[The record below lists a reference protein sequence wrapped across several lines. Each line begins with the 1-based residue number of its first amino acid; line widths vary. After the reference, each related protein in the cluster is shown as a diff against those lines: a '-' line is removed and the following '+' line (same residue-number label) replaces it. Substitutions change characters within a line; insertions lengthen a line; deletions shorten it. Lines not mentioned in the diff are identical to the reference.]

1 MGSPHGIRSLSL
13 QLRRL
18 LPPLPFSLAGSRP
31 AGPRVLILLLPFVLN
46 DECNDMN
53 DLKLAFRQLGKS
65 PGFTLVAVLTLALGI
80 GANTAIFSVV
90 EGVLLRPLPFP
101 NSERLVRIYETLDEN
116 GARSA
121 TLNLSDRTAARFRE
135 FGSDIFEDVAGGT
148 GGASVVSAKAGSP
161 AQTVPA
167 ALVTY
172 NFFDVLGLPP
182 SQGRNFTREEG
193 TDKAATA
200 AIISDD
206 FWRNTLNSR
215 RDVLGSAIVID
226 GTPRTIIGV
235 MPKAFRHPYRA
246 SLWLPL
252 ALEPDNP
259 ATINNHYLYGLARL
273 RPGVTPL
280 KAEEAVKRMCA
291 RINRDDPNPANVRA
305 AYIPPLRESF
315 VMDLRPKILVIV
327 GAAVCALLIAA
338 ANFAGLLLAR
348 VIDREGEFA
357 LRAALGASRRR
368 LVRQQLIQA
377 LLLALAG
384 TALGLLIAFWI
395 TPMLFALSPEGADA
409 TGSAMR
415 EFDYAARL
423 DLPVFAFAATVMTV
437 VGLGFGLLPAVRA
450 ARTDLRG
457 AMSVTSRG
465 ATLDRS
471 ARRLL
476 GSFVVIE
483 LAIAAALLTA
493 SVTATQYFRKLIEEP
508 WGFETKDRLAFNV
521 TVPDRF
527 FPTAPAKQSALE
539 ASLAQLQA
547 IPGVKSAT
555 VVSPSPMNAPWTLML
570 FNAEGAP
577 APEPGGV
584 YTAYSRLPVPGYFQ
598 SVGQPI
604 LQGRDFNASDTADAP
619 LVCIVSQSI
628 AKRFWPNDSAIGKR
642 IRWGRLD
649 GTRPWFTIVGV
660 VGDMKAI
667 ADPRDGEVL
676 GMIARPLPQILV
688 HATTPL
694 DDITFVL
701 HTDGRSVNE
710 PTIRAALARANANL
724 AAYNFLW
731 LQDAAARSHTT
742 ERFIFVLVSSFG
754 LVGLVLAAVGLYG
767 LLALQVARRERE
779 FGIRSALGATARQI
793 IQLVAQQGAAL
804 LLLGFTAGGL
814 ATYGVV
820 RLVRNQWTDMPAPNL
835 IACICAAIVLGIAV
849 MIACWLPAR
858 RAARVDPVIALRA
871 E

>member
-1 MGSPHGIRSLSL
+1 
-13 QLRRL
+13 
-18 LPPLPFSLAGSRP
+18 
-31 AGPRVLILLLPFVLN
+31 
-46 DECNDMN
+46 MN
-53 DLKLAFRQLGKS
+53 DIRFALRQVRKS
-65 PGFTLVAVLTLALGI
+65 PGFTLVAVLTVALGI

-90 EGVLLRPLPFP
+90 EGALLRPLPFP
-101 NSERLVRIYETLDEN
+101 HAERLVRIYEALDEN

-121 TLNLSDRTAARFRE
+121 SLNLRDRTVARFRE
-135 FGSDIFEDVAGGT
+135 FGRDIFEDVAGGT
-148 GGASVVSAKAGSP
+148 GGASTVSVKTGSP

-167 ALVTY
+167 ARVTY
-172 NFFDVLGLPP
+172 NFFNVLGLPP
-182 SQGRNFTREEG
+182 SQGRNFAAEEG
-193 TDKAATA
+193 RDAAA
-200 AIISDD
+200 SVAIISDD

-215 RDVLGSAIVID
+215 HDVLGSTIIVD
-226 GTPRTIIGV
+226 GMPRTIIGV

-246 SLWLPL
+246 NLWLPL
-252 ALEPDNP
+252 ALDPGNP
-259 ATINNHYLYGLARL
+259 ATINNHYLYGVARL

-280 KAEEAVKRMCA
+280 KAEEAVRRMCA
-291 RINRDDPNPANVRA
+291 AINRHDPNPANARG

-315 VMDLRPKILVIV
+315 VMDLRPKILVII
-327 GAAVCALLIAA
+327 GAAACALLIAA
-338 ANFAGLLLAR
+338 VNFAGLLLAR
-348 VIDREGEFA
+348 VIEREGEFA

-368 LVRQQLIQA
+368 LVRQQLVQA
-377 LLLALAG
+377 LLIALIG
-384 TALGLLIAFWI
+384 TALGLLVASWI

-423 DLPVFAFAATVMTV
+423 DLPVFAFAAGVMAL
-437 VGLGFGLLPAVRA
+437 VGLGFGLLPALRA
-450 ARTDLRG
+450 SRTDLRG
-457 AMSVTSRG
+457 AISVMSPG
-465 ATLDRS
+465 ATLDLS

-508 WGFETKDRLAFNV
+508 WGFETKHRLAFSV

-527 FPTAPAKQSALE
+527 FPTATAKQNALE
-539 ASLAQLQA
+539 TSLAQLQTM
-547 IPGVKSAT
+547 PGVKSAT
-555 VVSPSPMNAPWTLML
+555 VVSPSPMDASWTLML

-577 APEPGGV
+577 APEPRGV
-584 YTAYSRLPVPGYFQ
+584 YTAYSRVPVPGYFQ
-598 SVGQPI
+598 SMGQPL
-604 LQGRDFNASDTADAP
+604 LQGRDFNAGDTADAP
-619 LVCIVSQSI
+619 LVCIISKSI
-628 AKRFWPNDSAIGKR
+628 AQRFWPKDSPIGKR

-676 GMIARPLPQILV
+676 GMIARPLAQMLV
-688 HATTPL
+688 HATTSL

-701 HTDGRSVNE
+701 HTNGRSVNE
-710 PTIRAALARANANL
+710 ASIRAALARANVNL
-724 AAYNFLW
+724 AAYNFVSLE
-731 LQDAAARSHTT
+731 DAAARSRTT

-754 LVGLVLAAVGLYG
+754 LIGLVLAAVGLYG

-793 IQLVAQQGAAL
+793 IQLVARQGAML
-804 LLLGFTAGGL
+804 LSLGFTAGAL

-820 RLVRNQWTDMPAPNL
+820 RLVKNQWAEMPAPNL

>member
-1 MGSPHGIRSLSL
+1 MLAEIRFALR
-13 QLRRL
+13 QLR
-18 LPPLPFSLAGSRP
+18 
-31 AGPRVLILLLPFVLN
+31 
-46 DECNDMN
+46 
-53 DLKLAFRQLGKS
+53 KS
-65 PGFTLVAVLTLALGI
+65 PGFTLVAALTLALGI

-90 EGVLLRPLPFP
+90 EGALLRPLPFP
-101 NSERLVRIYETLDEN
+101 HAERLVRIYEALDEN
-116 GARSA
+116 GARSGS
-121 TLNLSDRTAARFRE
+121 LNLTDRTVARFRE
-135 FGSDIFEDVAGGT
+135 FGHDIFEDVAGS
-148 GGASVVSAKAGSP
+148 AAVVAINGGSP
-161 AQTVPA
+161 AQIVPA
-167 ALVTY
+167 ARITS
-172 NFFDVLGLPP
+172 NFFDVLGLRPV
-182 SQGRNFTREEG
+182 QGRNFTAEEG
-193 TDKAATA
+193 LDKAANV
-200 AIISDD
+200 AIVSDD
-206 FWRNTLNSR
+206 FWRSTLNSR
-215 RDVLGSAIVID
+215 QDVLGSTIAID

-246 SLWLPL
+246 NLWLPL
-252 ALEPDNP
+252 ALEPDNT
-259 ATINNHYLYGLARL
+259 ATINNHYLYGVARL
-273 RPGVTPL
+273 RAGVTPA
-280 KAEEAVKRMCA
+280 KAEEAVKRICA
-291 RINRDDPNPANVRA
+291 TINRDDPNPANVHA
-305 AYIPPLRESF
+305 AYIAPLRESF
-315 VMDLRPKILVIV
+315 VMDLRPKILLIV
-327 GAAVCALLIAA
+327 GAAVCTLLIAA
-338 ANFAGLLLAR
+338 ANFAGLLLGR
-348 VIDREGEFA
+348 VIEREGEFA

-368 LVRQQLIQA
+368 LIAQQLIQA
-377 LLLALAG
+377 LLLAFIG

-395 TPMLFALSPEGADA
+395 TPTLFALSPEGADA

-423 DLPVFAFAATVMTV
+423 DLPVFAFAAGAMAL
-437 VGLGFGLLPAVRA
+437 VGLGFGLVPAA
-450 ARTDLRG
+450 CASRTDLRG
-457 AMSVTSRG
+457 AMSITSRG
-465 ATLDRS
+465 ATLDRN
-471 ARRLL
+471 ARRVL

-493 SVTATQYFRKLIEEP
+493 SVTATQYFRNLIEEP

-527 FPTAPAKQSALE
+527 FPTAASKQSALE
-539 ASLAQLQA
+539 ASLAQLRNL
-547 IPGVKSAT
+547 PRVKSAT
-555 VVSPSPMNAPWTLML
+555 VVSPSLMDASWTLML
-570 FNAEGAP
+570 FNGEGVP
-577 APEPGGV
+577 APEPRGV
-584 YTAYSRLPVPGYFQ
+584 YTAYSRVPVPGYFQ
-598 SVGQPI
+598 SMGQPI

-619 LVCIVSQSI
+619 LVCIISHSI
-628 AKRFWPNDSAIGKR
+628 GKRFWPNDSPIGKR

-676 GMIARPLPQILV
+676 GTIARPLAQMLV
-688 HATTPL
+688 HATTQL

-710 PTIRAALARANANL
+710 ATIRAALARSNPNL

-731 LQDAAARSHTT
+731 LEDAAARSRTT

-793 IQLVAQQGAAL
+793 IHLVARQGATL
-804 LLLGFTAGGL
+804 LSLGFCAGAL

-820 RLVRNQWTDMPAPNL
+820 HLVRNQWADMPGPNL
-835 IACICAAIVLGIAV
+835 IACICAAIVLGLAV

>member
-1 MGSPHGIRSLSL
+1 
-13 QLRRL
+13 
-18 LPPLPFSLAGSRP
+18 
-31 AGPRVLILLLPFVLN
+31 
-46 DECNDMN
+46 MN
-53 DLKLAFRQLGKS
+53 DITFALRQFRKS

-101 NSERLVRIYETLDEN
+101 NADRLVRIYEALDEN
-116 GARSA
+116 GARSG
-121 TLNLSDRTAARFRE
+121 TLNLSDRTTARFRE
-135 FGSDIFEDVAGGT
+135 FGRDIFEDVAGGT
-148 GGASVVSAKAGSP
+148 GGASVVSLKDGSP
-161 AQTVPA
+161 SQTVPA
-167 ALVTY
+167 ASITY

-193 TDKAATA
+193 TDKAATVA
-200 AIISDD
+200 VISDD
-206 FWRNTLNSR
+206 FWRNSLNSR
-215 RDVLGSAIVID
+215 RDVLGSTIVID
-226 GTPRTIIGV
+226 GIPRTIIGV
-235 MPKAFRHPYRA
+235 MPKSFRHPYRA

-259 ATINNHYLYGLARL
+259 ATINNHYLYGVARL
-273 RPGVTPL
+273 RPGVTPA

-291 RINRDDPNPANVRA
+291 TINRDDPNPANVRA

-338 ANFAGLLLAR
+338 ANFAGLLLSR
-348 VIDREGEFA
+348 VIEQEGEFA
-357 LRAALGASRRR
+357 LRAALGASRKR
-368 LVRQQLIQA
+368 LVRQQLVQA
-377 LLLALAG
+377 LLLAAAG
-384 TALGLLIAFWI
+384 TALGLLIAFWT
-395 TPMLFALSPEGADA
+395 TPMLFALSPEGTDA

-423 DLPVFAFAATVMTV
+423 DLPVFAFAAGAMTL

-457 AMSVTSRG
+457 AMSVASRG

-508 WGFETKDRLAFNV
+508 WGFETKNRLAFNV

-527 FPTAPAKQSALE
+527 FPNAATKQSALE
-539 ASLAQLQA
+539 ASLAQLQTL
-547 IPGVKSAT
+547 PGVKSAT
-555 VVSPSPMNAPWTLML
+555 VVSPSPMDAPWTLML
-570 FNAEGAP
+570 FNAEGSP
-577 APEPGGV
+577 APEPRGV
-584 YTAYSRLPVPGYFQ
+584 YTAYSRVPVPGYFQ

-604 LQGRDFNASDTADAP
+604 LQGRDFSASDTADAP

-649 GTRPWFTIVGV
+649 GARPWFTIVGV

-676 GMIARPLPQILV
+676 GMIARPLVQMLV
-688 HATTPL
+688 HATTGL
-694 DDITFVL
+694 EDITFVL

-710 PTIRAALARANANL
+710 ATIRAALARTNSNL
-724 AAYNFLW
+724 AAYNFLS
-731 LQDAAARSHTT
+731 LQDAAARSRTT

-754 LVGLVLAAVGLYG
+754 IVGLVLAAVGLYG

-793 IQLVAQQGAAL
+793 IQLVAQQGAVL
-804 LLLGFTAGGL
+804 LSLGFTAGAL
-814 ATYGVV
+814 ASYGVV
-820 RLVRNQWTDMPAPNL
+820 CLVRNQWTEMPAPNL
-835 IACICAAIVLGIAV
+835 IAWVSAAIVLGIAV

-858 RAARVDPVIALRA
+858 RASRVDPVIALRA

>member
-1 MGSPHGIRSLSL
+1 MFGDFKYA
-13 QLRRL
+13 LRML
-18 LPPLPFSLAGSRP
+18 
-31 AGPRVLILLLPFVLN
+31 V
-46 DECNDMN
+46 
-53 DLKLAFRQLGKS
+53 KS
-65 PGFTLVAVLTLALGI
+65 PAFTTIAVLTLTLGI

-90 EGVLLRPLPFP
+90 EGALLRPLPFP
-101 NSERLVRIYETLDEN
+101 HAERLVRIYEALDEN
-116 GARSA
+116 GARVAS
-121 TLNLSDRTAARFRE
+121 LNLSDRTLSRFRE
-135 FGSDIFEDVAGGT
+135 FGRDIFEDVAGGT
-148 GGASVVSAKAGSP
+148 GNAVVVGLHDGSP
-161 AQTVPA
+161 VQTVPSA
-167 ALVTY
+167 SVTS

-182 SQGRNFTREEG
+182 AKGRNFSDEEG
-193 TDKAATA
+193 RDAAA
-200 AIISDD
+200 AVAIISAD
-206 FWRNTLNSR
+206 FWRHTLNAR
-215 RDVLGSAIVID
+215 PDVLGSTIVID

-246 SLWLPL
+246 NVWLPL
-252 ALEPDNP
+252 ALQPDNP
-259 ATINNHYLYGLARL
+259 ATLNNHYLYGVARL
-273 RPGVTPL
+273 RSGITPA
-280 KAEEAVKRMCA
+280 KAEDAVKRMCA
-291 RINRDDPNPANVRA
+291 AINRDDPNPANARA

-315 VMDLRPKILVIV
+315 VMDLRPKIFVIV

-348 VIDREGEFA
+348 VIEREGEFA

-368 LVRQQLIQA
+368 LVRQQLTQA
-377 LLLALAG
+377 LLLAFVG

-423 DLPVFAFAATVMTV
+423 DLPVFAFAAGVMTL

-471 ARRLL
+471 GRRLL

-527 FPTAPAKQSALE
+527 FPTATAKQNALE
-539 ASLAQLQA
+539 SSLTQLRTL
-547 IPGVKSAT
+547 PGVESAT
-555 VVSPSPMNAPWTLML
+555 VTSPSPMDASWTLML

-577 APEPGGV
+577 ASEPRGV
-584 YTAYSRLPVPGYFQ
+584 YTAYSRVPVPGYFA
-598 SVGQPI
+598 SVGQPL
-604 LQGRDFNASDTADAP
+604 LQGRDFNKSDTADAP
-619 LVCIVSQSI
+619 LVCIISHSI
-628 AKRFWPNDSAIGKR
+628 AKRFWPNDSPVGKR

-676 GMIARPLPQILV
+676 GMIARPLAQMLV
-688 HATTPL
+688 LATIQL

-701 HTDGRSVNE
+701 HANSRAVNE
-710 PTIRAALARANANL
+710 STLRTALARANPNL
-724 AAYNFLW
+724 AAYNFLS
-731 LQDAAARSHTT
+731 LADATARSRTT
-742 ERFIFVLVSSFG
+742 ERFIFVLVSAFG
-754 LVGLVLAAVGLYG
+754 VLGLVLAAVGLYG
-767 LLALQVARRERE
+767 LLSLQVARRERE

-793 IQLVAQQGAAL
+793 IQLVARQGASL
-804 LLLGFTAGGL
+804 LLLGFTAGAL

-820 RLVRNQWTDMPAPNL
+820 RLVRNQWAEMPAPNF
-835 IACICAAIVLGIAV
+835 IAWICAAIVLGLAALV
-849 MIACWLPAR
+849 ACWLPAR
-858 RAARVDPVIALRA
+858 RAAHVDPVQALRS

>member
-1 MGSPHGIRSLSL
+1 
-13 QLRRL
+13 
-18 LPPLPFSLAGSRP
+18 
-31 AGPRVLILLLPFVLN
+31 
-46 DECNDMN
+46 MN
-53 DLKLAFRQLGKS
+53 DLKLAFRQFGNS
-65 PGFTLVAVLTLALGI
+65 PGFTLIAVLTLALGI

-90 EGVLLRPLPFP
+90 EGVLMRPLPFP
-101 NSERLVRIYETLDEN
+101 HAERLVRIYEALDEN
-116 GARSA
+116 GARSG
-121 TLNLSDRTAARFRE
+121 TLNLSDRTVARFEE
-135 FGSDIFEDVAGGT
+135 FGRDIFEDVAGGT

-172 NFFDVLGLPP
+172 NFFDVLGVPP
-182 SQGRNFTREEG
+182 SQGRNFTTEEG
-193 TDKAATA
+193 SDKAANVV
-200 AIISDD
+200 IISDD

-215 RDVLGSAIVID
+215 RDVLGSTIEID

-235 MPKAFRHPYRA
+235 MPKASRHPYRA

-259 ATINNHYLYGLARL
+259 GTINNHYLYGLARL
-273 RPGVTPL
+273 RPGVTPV

-315 VMDLRPKILVIV
+315 VMDLRPKILVVV
-327 GAAVCALLIAA
+327 GAAICTLLIAA
-338 ANFAGLLLAR
+338 TNFAGLLLAR
-348 VIDREGEFA
+348 VIEREGEFA

-368 LVRQQLIQA
+368 LVKQQLVQA

-384 TALGLLIAFWI
+384 TAVGLLIAFWI
-395 TPMLFALSPEGADA
+395 TPMLFALSPEGTDA

-415 EFDYAARL
+415 EFDYTARL
-423 DLPVFAFAATVMTV
+423 DLPVFAFAVGAMTL

-457 AMSVTSRG
+457 AMSGTSRG

-493 SVTATQYFRKLIEEP
+493 SISATQYFRKLIEEP
-508 WGFETKDRLAFNV
+508 WGFETRNRLAFSV

-527 FPTAPAKQSALE
+527 FSTAAAKQNALE

-547 IPGVKSAT
+547 MAGVKSAT
-555 VVSPSPMNAPWTLML
+555 VVSPSPMDAPWTLML

-577 APEPGGV
+577 APEPRGV

-598 SVGQPI
+598 SIGQPI
-604 LQGRDFNASDTADAP
+604 QQGRDFNAGDTAGAP
-619 LVCIVSQSI
+619 LVSIISQSI
-628 AKRFWPNDSAIGKR
+628 AKRFWPNDSPIGKR

-649 GTRPWFTIVGV
+649 GTRPWFTIIGV

-676 GMIARPLPQILV
+676 GMIARPLAQMLV
-688 HATTPL
+688 HATTAL

-701 HTDGRSVNE
+701 HTDGRSVSE
-710 PTIRAALARANANL
+710 PTIRAALTRANANL
-724 AAYNFLW
+724 AAYNFVS
-731 LQDAAARSHTT
+731 LQNAATRSRTT

-793 IQLVAQQGAAL
+793 VQLVARQGAVL
-804 LLLGFTAGGL
+804 LSLGFIAGAL

-820 RLVRNQWTDMPAPNL
+820 RLVRNQWAEMPAPNL
-835 IACICAAIVLGIAV
+835 IACICAAIVVATAV
-849 MIACWLPAR
+849 IIACWLPAR
-858 RAARVDPVIALRA
+858 RASRVDPVIALRA

>member
-1 MGSPHGIRSLSL
+1 
-13 QLRRL
+13 
-18 LPPLPFSLAGSRP
+18 
-31 AGPRVLILLLPFVLN
+31 
-46 DECNDMN
+46 MN
-53 DLKLAFRQLGKS
+53 DLKFAFRQLRKS
-65 PGFTLVAVLTLALGI
+65 PGFTVVAVLTLALGI

-101 NSERLVRIYETLDEN
+101 NAERLVRIYEALDEN

-121 TLNLSDRTAARFRE
+121 TLNLSDRTTARFRE
-135 FGSDIFEDVAGGT
+135 FGRDIFEDVAGGT

-172 NFFDVLGLPP
+172 NFFDVLGLSP
-182 SQGRNFTREEG
+182 SQGRNFTTQEAS
-193 TDKAATA
+193 DKAASV

-206 FWRNTLNSR
+206 FWRNTLNSQ
-215 RDVLGSAIVID
+215 RDVLGSTIVID

-252 ALEPDNP
+252 ALEPNNP
-259 ATINNHYLYGLARL
+259 VMVNNHYLYGVARL
-273 RPGVTPL
+273 RPGVTPV
-280 KAEEAVKRMCA
+280 KAEEAVKRMCE

-315 VMDLRPKILVIV
+315 VMDLRPKILVVV
-327 GAAVCALLIAA
+327 GAAICTLLIAA

-348 VIDREGEFA
+348 VIEREGEFA
-357 LRAALGASRRR
+357 LRAALGASRQR
-368 LVRQQLIQA
+368 LVRQQLIHA

-384 TALGLLIAFWI
+384 TVVGLLVAFWI

-423 DLPVFAFAATVMTV
+423 DLPVFAFAAGVMTL
-437 VGLGFGLLPAVRA
+437 VGLGFGLLPAIRA

-457 AMSVTSRG
+457 AMSITSRG

-493 SVTATQYFRKLIEEP
+493 SVTATQYFRKLIDEP
-508 WGFETKDRLAFNV
+508 WGFETKDRLAFNI
-521 TVPDRF
+521 TIPDRF
-527 FPTAPAKQSALE
+527 FPTAAAKQSALE
-539 ASLAQLQA
+539 ASLVQLQGV
-547 IPGVKSAT
+547 PGVKSAT
-555 VVSPSPMNAPWTLML
+555 VVSPSPMDAPWTLML
-570 FNAEGAP
+570 FNAEEAP
-577 APEPGGV
+577 APEPRGV
-584 YTAYSRLPVPGYFQ
+584 YTAYSRVPVPGYFR

-619 LVCIVSQSI
+619 LVCIVSKSV
-628 AKRFWPNDSAIGKR
+628 AKRFWPNDSPIGKR

-649 GTRPWFTIVGV
+649 GTRPWFIIVGV

-676 GMIARPLPQILV
+676 GMIARPLAQMLAY
-688 HATTPL
+688 ATTPL
-694 DDITFVL
+694 EDITFVL

-724 AAYNFLW
+724 AAYNFVS
-731 LQDAAARSHTT
+731 LQHAATHSRTT

-754 LVGLVLAAVGLYG
+754 LVGPVLAAVGLYG
-767 LLALQVARRERE
+767 LLALQ
-779 FGIRSALGATARQI
+779 IS
-793 IQLVAQQGAAL
+793 QLVAQQGAAL
-804 LLLGFTAGGL
+804 LSLGFTAGAL

-820 RLVRNQWTDMPAPNL
+820 RLVRKQWAEMPSPNL
-835 IACICAAIVLGIAV
+835 IAWICAAVVLGI
-849 MIACWLPAR
+849 
-858 RAARVDPVIALRA
+858 
-871 E
+871 

>member
-1 MGSPHGIRSLSL
+1 
-13 QLRRL
+13 
-18 LPPLPFSLAGSRP
+18 
-31 AGPRVLILLLPFVLN
+31 
-46 DECNDMN
+46 MN
-53 DLKLAFRQLGKS
+53 DLKFALRQLRKS

-101 NSERLVRIYETLDEN
+101 NANRLVRIYEVLDEN

-121 TLNLSDRTAARFRE
+121 TLNLSDRTTARFRE
-135 FGSDIFEDVAGGT
+135 FGRDIFEDVAGGT
-148 GGASVVSAKAGSP
+148 GGAAVVSVNAGSL

-167 ALVTY
+167 ARVAY

-182 SQGRNFTREEG
+182 SQGRNFTTDEG
-193 TDKAATA
+193 TDRAANVV
-200 AIISDD
+200 IISDD

-215 RDVLGSAIVID
+215 RDVLGTTIVID
-226 GTPRTIIGV
+226 GTSRTIIGV

-246 SLWLPL
+246 SFRLPL
-252 ALEPDNP
+252 ALEPDNA
-259 ATINNHYLYGLARL
+259 ATINDHYLYGVARL
-273 RPGVTPL
+273 RPGVTPV

-291 RINRDDPNPANVRA
+291 TINRDDPNPANVRA

-327 GAAVCALLIAA
+327 GAAGCAVLIAA
-338 ANFAGLLLAR
+338 VNFAGLLLAR
-348 VIDREGEFA
+348 VIEREGEFA

-368 LVRQQLIQA
+368 LVRQQLVQA
-377 LLLALAG
+377 LLIALIG
-384 TALGLLIAFWI
+384 TALGLLVASWI

-423 DLPVFAFAATVMTV
+423 DLPVFAFAAGAMAL
-437 VGLGFGLLPAVRA
+437 VGLGFGLLPALRA
-450 ARTDLRG
+450 SRTDLRG
-457 AMSVTSRG
+457 AISVMSPG
-465 ATLDRS
+465 ATLDRN

-508 WGFETKDRLAFNV
+508 WGFETKHRLAFSV

-527 FPTAPAKQSALE
+527 FPTATVKQNALE
-539 ASLAQLQA
+539 TSLAQLQTM
-547 IPGVKSAT
+547 PGVKSAT
-555 VVSPSPMNAPWTLML
+555 VVSPSPMDASWTLML

-577 APEPGGV
+577 APEPRGV
-584 YTAYSRLPVPGYFQ
+584 YTAYSRVPVPEYFQ
-598 SVGQPI
+598 SMGQPL
-604 LQGRDFNASDTADAP
+604 LQGRDFNAGDTADAP
-619 LVCIVSQSI
+619 LVSIISQSI
-628 AKRFWPNDSAIGKR
+628 AKRFWPNDSPIGKR

-676 GMIARPLPQILV
+676 GMIARPLAQMLV

-694 DDITFVL
+694 EDITFVL
-701 HTDGRSVNE
+701 HTDGRAVTE
-710 PTIRAALARANANL
+710 PAIRAALARANPNL
-724 AAYNFLW
+724 AAYNFLS
-731 LQDAAARSHTT
+731 LQNAATRSRTT
-742 ERFIFVLVSSFG
+742 ERVSVVLVSSFRIA
-754 LVGLVLAAVGLYG
+754 GLVLAAVGLYG

-793 IQLVAQQGAAL
+793 VQLVARQGATL
-804 LLLGFTAGGL
+804 LSLGFTAGAL

-820 RLVRNQWTDMPAPNL
+820 GLVRNQWAEMPAPNL
-835 IACICAAIVLGIAV
+835 IACICAALVLGIAV
-849 MIACWLPAR
+849 MLTCWLPAR

>member
-1 MGSPHGIRSLSL
+1 MISDFKYA
-13 QLRRL
+13 LRTL
-18 LPPLPFSLAGSRP
+18 
-31 AGPRVLILLLPFVLN
+31 V
-46 DECNDMN
+46 
-53 DLKLAFRQLGKS
+53 KT

-101 NSERLVRIYETLDEN
+101 NADRLVRIYEALDEN

-135 FGSDIFEDVAGGT
+135 FGRDIFEDVAGGT
-148 GGASVVSAKAGSP
+148 GDASVVSIDAGSP

-167 ALVTY
+167 ARITY
-172 NFFDVLGLPP
+172 NFFDALGLPP

-193 TDKAATA
+193 TDKATNV

-206 FWRNTLNSR
+206 FWHNTLNSR
-215 RDVLGSAIVID
+215 RDVLGSTIMVD

-259 ATINNHYLYGLARL
+259 ATVNNHYLYGLARL
-273 RPGVTPL
+273 RPGITPV
-280 KAEEAVKRMCA
+280 KAEEAVKRLCA
-291 RINRDDPNPANVRA
+291 SINGDDPNPANARA

-338 ANFAGLLLAR
+338 ANFAGLLLTR
-348 VIDREGEFA
+348 VIEREGEFA
-357 LRAALGASRRR
+357 LRAALGANRRR
-368 LVRQQLIQA
+368 LVRQQLVQA
-377 LLLALAG
+377 LLLALVG
-384 TALGLLIAFWI
+384 TVLGLLIAFWI

-423 DLPVFAFAATVMTV
+423 DLPVFAFAAGAMTL
-437 VGLGFGLLPAVRA
+437 VGLGFGLLPAMRA

-457 AMSVTSRG
+457 AMSITSRG
-465 ATLDRS
+465 TTLDRN

-483 LAIAAALLTA
+483 IAIAAALLTA
-493 SVTATQYFRKLIEEP
+493 SVTATQYFRKLIDEP
-508 WGFETKDRLAFNV
+508 WGFETKNRLAFNV

-527 FPTAPAKQSALE
+527 FPTAKAKQGALE
-539 ASLAQLQA
+539 ASLAQLQTV
-547 IPGVKSAT
+547 PGVKSAT
-555 VVSPSPMNAPWTLML
+555 VVSPSPMDASWTLML

-577 APEPGGV
+577 APEPRGV
-584 YTAYSRLPVPGYFQ
+584 YTAYSRVPVPGYFQ
-598 SVGQPI
+598 SIGQPI
-604 LQGRDFNASDTADAP
+604 LQGRDFNARDTADAS

-628 AKRFWPNDSAIGKR
+628 AKRFWPNDSPIGKR

-649 GTRPWFTIVGV
+649 GSRPWFTIVGV

-676 GMIARPLPQILV
+676 GMIARPLAQMLV
-688 HATTPL
+688 HATTSL

-701 HTDGRSVNE
+701 HTDGHSVNE
-710 PTIRAALARANANL
+710 TTIRAALARANANL
-724 AAYNFLW
+724 AAYNFLS
-731 LQDAAARSHTT
+731 LQDAVARSRTT
-742 ERFIFVLVSSFG
+742 ERFIFALVSSFG
-754 LVGLVLAAVGLYG
+754 IVGLVLAAVGLYG

-793 IQLVAQQGAAL
+793 IQLVAEQGAVL
-804 LLLGFTAGGL
+804 LTLGFTAGAL
-814 ATYGVV
+814 STYGVV
-820 RLVRNQWTDMPAPNL
+820 RLVRNQWAEMPMPNL

-858 RAARVDPVIALRA
+858 RASRVDPVIALRA

>member
-1 MGSPHGIRSLSL
+1 MLAEIRFALR
-13 QLRRL
+13 QLR
-18 LPPLPFSLAGSRP
+18 
-31 AGPRVLILLLPFVLN
+31 
-46 DECNDMN
+46 
-53 DLKLAFRQLGKS
+53 KS
-65 PGFTLVAVLTLALGI
+65 PGFTLVAALTLALGI

-90 EGVLLRPLPFP
+90 EGALLRPLPFP
-101 NSERLVRIYETLDEN
+101 HAERLVRIYEALDEN
-116 GARSA
+116 GARSGS
-121 TLNLSDRTAARFRE
+121 LNLTDRTVARFRG
-135 FGSDIFEDVAGGT
+135 FGHDIFEDVAGGT
-148 GGASVVSAKAGSP
+148 GSAAVVAINGGSP
-161 AQTVPA
+161 AQIVPA
-167 ALVTY
+167 ARITS
-172 NFFDVLGLPP
+172 NFFDVLGLRPV
-182 SQGRNFTREEG
+182 QGRNFTTEEG
-193 TDKAATA
+193 LDKAANV
-200 AIISDD
+200 AIVSDD
-206 FWRNTLNSR
+206 FWRSTLNSR
-215 RDVLGSAIVID
+215 QDVLGSTVAID

-246 SLWLPL
+246 NLWLPL
-252 ALEPDNP
+252 ALEPDNA
-259 ATINNHYLYGLARL
+259 ATINNHYLYGVARL
-273 RPGVTPL
+273 RAGVTPA
-280 KAEEAVKRMCA
+280 KAEEAVKRICA
-291 RINRDDPNPANVRA
+291 TINRDDPNPANVRA
-305 AYIPPLRESF
+305 AYIAPLRESF
-315 VMDLRPKILVIV
+315 VMDLRPKILLII

-338 ANFAGLLLAR
+338 ANFAGLLLGR
-348 VIDREGEFA
+348 VIEREGEFA

-368 LVRQQLIQA
+368 LIAQQLIQA
-377 LLLALAG
+377 LLLAFIG

-395 TPMLFALSPEGADA
+395 TPTLFALSPEGADA

-423 DLPVFAFAATVMTV
+423 DLPVFAFAAGAMAL
-437 VGLGFGLLPAVRA
+437 VGLGFGLVPAA
-450 ARTDLRG
+450 CASRTDLRG

-465 ATLDRS
+465 ATLDRN

-493 SVTATQYFRKLIEEP
+493 SVTATQYFRNLIEEP

-527 FPTAPAKQSALE
+527 FPTAASKQSALE
-539 ASLAQLQA
+539 ASLAQLRNL
-547 IPGVKSAT
+547 PRVKSAT
-555 VVSPSPMNAPWTLML
+555 VVSPSLMDASWTLML
-570 FNAEGAP
+570 FNGEGVP
-577 APEPGGV
+577 APEPRGV
-584 YTAYSRLPVPGYFQ
+584 YTAYSRVPVPGYFQ
-598 SVGQPI
+598 SMGQPI

-619 LVCIVSQSI
+619 LVCIISHSI
-628 AKRFWPNDSAIGKR
+628 GKRFWPNDSPIGKR

-676 GMIARPLPQILV
+676 GTIARPLAQMLV
-688 HATTPL
+688 HATTQL
-694 DDITFVL
+694 EDITFVL

-710 PTIRAALARANANL
+710 ATIRAALARSNPNL

-731 LQDAAARSHTT
+731 LEDAAARSRTT

-793 IQLVAQQGAAL
+793 IHLVARQGATL
-804 LLLGFTAGGL
+804 LSLGFCAGAL

-820 RLVRNQWTDMPAPNL
+820 HLVRNQWADMPGPNL
-835 IACICAAIVLGIAV
+835 IACICAAIVLGLAV

>member
-1 MGSPHGIRSLSL
+1 
-13 QLRRL
+13 
-18 LPPLPFSLAGSRP
+18 
-31 AGPRVLILLLPFVLN
+31 
-46 DECNDMN
+46 MN
-53 DLKLAFRQLGKS
+53 DLKFAIRQLRKS
-65 PGFTLVAVLTLALGI
+65 PGFTLIAVLTLALGI

-101 NSERLVRIYETLDEN
+101 SAQRLVRIYEALDEN

-121 TLNLSDRTAARFRE
+121 TLNVSDRTAARFRE
-135 FGSDIFEDVAGGT
+135 FGRDIFEDVAGGT
-148 GGASVVSAKAGSP
+148 GDASVVSIDAGSP

-167 ALVTY
+167 ARITY

-182 SQGRNFTREEG
+182 SQGRNFTKEEG
-193 TDKAATA
+193 TDKSANV

-206 FWRNTLNSR
+206 FWHNTLNSR
-215 RDVLGSAIVID
+215 RNVLGSTIVVD
-226 GTPRTIIGV
+226 GIPRTIIGV

-259 ATINNHYLYGLARL
+259 VTINNHYLYGLARL
-273 RPGVTPL
+273 RPGITPV

-291 RINRDDPNPANVRA
+291 GINRDDPNPANARA

-348 VIDREGEFA
+348 VIEREGEFA
-357 LRAALGASRRR
+357 LRAALGANRRR
-368 LVRQQLIQA
+368 LVRQQLVQA
-377 LLLALAG
+377 LLLALVG
-384 TALGLLIAFWI
+384 TVLGLLIAFWI

-423 DLPVFAFAATVMTV
+423 DLPVFAFAAGAMTL
-437 VGLGFGLLPAVRA
+437 VGLGFGLLPAMRA

-457 AMSVTSRG
+457 AMSITSRG
-465 ATLDRS
+465 TTLDRNS
-471 ARRLL
+471 RRLL

-483 LAIAAALLTA
+483 IAIAAALLTA
-493 SVTATQYFRKLIEEP
+493 SVTATQYFRKLIDEP

-527 FPTAPAKQSALE
+527 FPTAAAKQKVLE
-539 ASLAQLQA
+539 SSVAQLQTV
-547 IPGVKSAT
+547 PGVKSAT
-555 VVSPSPMNAPWTLML
+555 VVSPSPMDASWTLML

-577 APEPGGV
+577 APEPRGV
-584 YTAYSRLPVPGYFQ
+584 YTAYSRVPVPGYFQ
-598 SVGQPI
+598 SIGQRI
-604 LQGRDFNASDTADAP
+604 LQGRDFNASDTADAS

-676 GMIARPLPQILV
+676 GMIARPLAQMLV
-688 HATTPL
+688 HSTTSL

-710 PTIRAALARANANL
+710 ATIRAALARANANL
-724 AAYNFLW
+724 AAYNFLS
-731 LQDAAARSHTT
+731 LQEAAARSRTT

-804 LLLGFTAGGL
+804 LLLGFTAGAL

-820 RLVRNQWTDMPAPNL
+820 RLVKNQWAEMPAPNPM
-835 IACICAAIVLGIAV
+835 ACICAAIVLCIAV
-849 MIACWLPAR
+849 MVACWLPAR
-858 RAARVDPVIALRA
+858 RAARVDPVIALRT